1 MRSHPAPR
9 SPYVPAKSCDV
20 LLVLP
25 PAAKPLRHFD
35 LIARVTLAAAL
46 ALLPGCGRTRDDAG
60 AGVAARVDS
69 LVAAY
74 RRETSAPGVSVAVI
88 RGGRDTLVYRGYG
101 LADVESGAPATPRTV
116 YRIGSITKQFTAAA
130 VLQLA
135 DGGRLALDDSIGR
148 HLPGV
153 PDAWRGIRI
162 HQLLNHTA
170 GVPDYASIP
179 RIRSIIAGGL
189 TPDSVIGLVRY
200 HALDFEPGTRWRY
213 SNIGYTLLGI
223 LVERASGQPYA
234 RYLESSLF
242 GPLGMAA
249 TRDCDVTPPTPHHA
263 AGYQRRDSGVV
274 NAPRISMSFALG
286 AGGLCSTVGDL
297 AAWNR
302 ALAGGR
308 VIRPASWA
316 RMTTPEGAALP
327 AEYGYGLWVRQLE
340 GHRVIEHGGGLEGFW
355 TANLYLPDDSLS
367 VTVLTNLDTGNP
379 ENLARDIA
387 RLVLAASPLAAPG
400 DSGPRPRPE

>member
-1 MRSHPAPR
+1 
-9 SPYVPAKSCDV
+9 
-20 LLVLP
+20 
-25 PAAKPLRHFD
+25 LRHSR
-35 LIARVTLAAAL
+35 LIARGIILAAA
-46 ALLPGCGRTRDDAG
+46 ALPWGCGRTRDDAG

-69 LVAAY
+69 LVEAY

-101 LADVESGAPATPRTV
+101 LANVENDVPATPRTV
-116 YRIGSITKQFTAAA
+116 YPIGSITKQFTAAA

-135 DGGRLALDDSIGR
+135 DRGRLSLDDSIGR

-179 RIRSIIAGGL
+179 RIQSIIAGEL
-189 TPDSVIGLVRY
+189 TPDSLIGLVRY
-200 HALDFEPGTRWRY
+200 HALEFEPGERWSY
-213 SNIGYTLLGI
+213 SNIGYTLLGM

-234 RYLESSLF
+234 RYLESGIF
-242 GPLGMAA
+242 RPLGMAA
-249 TRDCDVTPPTPHHA
+249 TRDCDVTPPTPHRA
-263 AGYQRRDSGVV
+263 SGYQRRDAGV
-274 NAPRISMSFALG
+274 AGARRTSMSFAFG
-286 AGGLCSTVGDL
+286 GGGLCSTVGDL

-302 ALAGGR
+302 ALTGGR

-316 RMTTPEGAALP
+316 RMTTPQGAAVP
-327 AEYGYGLWVRQLE
+327 AKYGYGLWMRALE
-340 GHRVIEHGGGLEGFW
+340 GHRAIEHGGGLDGFW

-379 ENLARDIA
+379 EDLARDIA